1 MAGKGVD
8 EEGDQDGGIPGN
20 FDHSFLQSFVHFE
33 GVNVGLKGTAFSSLY
48 WW

>member
-1 MAGKGVD
+1 MD

-20 FDHSFLQSFVHFE
+20 SDQSSLWSFDRFE
-33 GVNVGLKGTAFSSLY
+33 GVNIGLKRSAFSSLY